1 MVERIIELSVRHK
14 WVVFGA
20 MLVLALFAAESARK
34 TPLDA
39 LPDLSDPQVIVY
51 TEWMGRS
58 PDLVEDQI
66 TYPLVRALQSTP
78 GVQTVRGYSM
88 FGMSFTYAI
97 FGEGTDIYW
106 ARTRVLE
113 QLGRVQQLLPPGL
126 SPTPGPDASGVGWI
140 YQYVLKDGTGRMD
153 LAELR
158 ALQDF
163 TVRPA
168 LQAVA
173 GVAEV
178 ASLGG
183 FERQY
188 QIVIDPDQLVGFG
201 LTVTDI
207 TRSVRDANA
216 EVGARV
222 LELAGREYVLRGRGY
237 VKALKDLEQSVV
249 AVGTGGTPIRLG
261 DVASVRYGPEI
272 RRGAADWNGT
282 GEAVGGIVVMRIGSN
297 ALQVIRA
304 LDSQIATLRLPDGV
318 RLIPTY
324 DRSELILGSVET
336 LTDTLIQQ
344 AIIVTIICLVFLF
357 HARSALVVMIVL
369 PLSVLL
375 SFIAIR
381 YLGLSSNIMSL
392 GGIAIAIGE
401 LADAAIVLIE
411 NAHVRLATAP
421 AGADRQR
428 IIVDACKEVGRPIFF
443 SLLLITVSFLPIFTL
458 TGQAG
463 RLFMPLAY
471 TKTFA
476 MFAAA
481 MLSITL
487 APPLIVLLLRGRFR
501 TEATNPVSR
510 LLTAAYRPI
519 AVLVVRFRIVVVAA
533 AVLLMIA
540 TVPTFHR
547 LGSEFMPP
555 LDEGSLLVMPTTFP
569 GIAIEEARRAMTAQN
584 RIIMRFPEIASVHG
598 KAGRAETATDPAQ
611 LDMIESVIT
620 LRPRPDWPT
629 RYTPR
634 WYSTIAPD
642 WAKRGLRRVW
652 PEQQARTLAE
662 LSRDLDAAL
671 RMPGYQMAIA
681 PPIRTRIDMLTTGV
695 RTPVG
700 IKVFGEEL
708 EEIERISVSLEGL
721 LRQVPGVRS
730 TFAER
735 QTGREYIDII
745 PDREAIARYG
755 LTVRDVQ
762 DVVEAAV
769 GGMSVSTAIAG
780 RARFSINLRYA
791 ADQRSDPQA
800 LRRILVPVQATG
812 SVADLSGANA
822 GAGASTQAS
831 GMGGA
836 SRGASTGGGMG
847 SMGGGGGQVGVRS
860 GGAAAGLAPPP
871 MGGLSVSPDLMEQ
884 WRQPGAAVPL
894 GELADVRVT
903 TGPPMIKDENGVLV
917 GYVFADIDQTQRD
930 LGGWV
935 DDAKTI
941 VASQLALPPG
951 YRLQWTGQYE
961 FLAEMEARLRDVI
974 PLTLVL
980 VVALLYLSMRGWPQT
995 LLVLSSLPFAVAGS
1009 VWLLAFMDY
1018 NLSTA
1023 VWVGLIAVA
1032 GVAAETG
1039 IVMVVYLDEAFERYL
1054 REGRIRTPA
1063 DVDAAVVEGAAARVR
1078 PLIMTVAT
1086 TVLGLLPLLWE
1097 AGVGADVSA
1106 RTAAPVVGGLWS
1118 CMFLTLLV
1126 LPAAYA
1132 MWRRHQVRVTTAV
1145 SVPHDAV
1152 TTSNR
1157 ASLHCRIIGYSRLT
1171 FPGHAVPDR
1180 MIELRSARV
1189 FNVARRPS
1197 HPPHGRIHDGESQ
1210 GFHGSKGSS
1219 RAGLRTLH
1227 GHRAR
1232 GGACLG
1238 DQGDRRLVSWFV
1250 QPGLSMDRDP

>member
-1 MVERIIELSVRHK
+1 MVERIIELSVRYK
-14 WVVFGA
+14 WAVFGA
-20 MLVLALFAAESARK
+20 VLALALFAVDSVRK

-39 LPDLSDPQVIVY
+39 LPDLSDPQVIIY

-78 GVQTVRGYSM
+78 GVRTVRGYSM
-88 FGMSFTYAI
+88 FGMSFTYAL
-97 FGEGTDIYW
+97 FGDGTDIYW

-113 QLGRVQQLLPPGL
+113 QLGRVQQLLPPGV
-126 SPTPGPDASGVGWI
+126 SPTLGPDASGIGWV
-140 YQYVLKDGTGRMD
+140 YQYVLKDTTGRLD

-158 ALQDF
+158 TLQDF

-168 LQAVA
+168 LQAVL

-188 QIVIDPDQLVGFG
+188 QIVVDPDRLVGFG
-201 LTVTDI
+201 LTLTDI

-237 VKALKDLEQSVV
+237 VKDLADLERSVV
-249 AVGTGGTPIRLG
+249 AVGPGGTPVRLG
-261 DVASVRYGPEI
+261 DIATVRFGPDI
-272 RRGAADWNGT
+272 RRGAADFNGT

-297 ALQVIRA
+297 ALQVIDA
-304 LDSQIATLRLPDGV
+304 VKQQIATLQLPNGV
-318 RLIPTY
+318 QLIPTY
-324 DRSELILGSVET
+324 DRSDLILGSIAT
-336 LTDTLIQQ
+336 LKDTLIQQ
-344 AIIVTIICLVFLF
+344 AVIVTIICLVFLF
-357 HARSALVVMIVL
+357 HARSALVVMFVL
-369 PLSVLL
+369 PLSVLF

-381 YLGLSSNIMSL
+381 FLGLSSNIMSL
-392 GGIAIAIGE
+392 GGIAIAVGE

-411 NAHVRLATAP
+411 NAHVRLAAAEP
-421 AGADRQR
+421 GADRKQ

-458 TGQAG
+458 AGQAG
-463 RLFMPLAY
+463 RLFTPLAY

-481 MLSITL
+481 ILSITL
-487 APPLIVLLLRGRFR
+487 APPLMVLLLKGRFR

-510 LLTAAYRPI
+510 VLVAVYRPI
-519 AVLVVRFRIVVVAA
+519 ARVVVRYRVVVVALA
-533 AVLLMIA
+533 TVLMIG
-540 TVPTFHR
+540 TVPIFQR

-555 LDEGSLLVMPTTFP
+555 LDEGTLLVMPTTFP
-569 GIAIEEARRAMTAQN
+569 GIAIEEARRALQRQN
-584 RIIMRFPEIASVHG
+584 QTIKGFAEVASVHG

-611 LDMIESVIT
+611 LDMIETVIT
-620 LRPRPDWPT
+620 LRPREEWPT
-629 RYTPR
+629 RHTHR
-634 WYSTIAPD
+634 WYSDYAPD
-642 WAKRGLRRVW
+642 WLKPAVATVW
-652 PEQQARTLAE
+652 PEERTRTLAE

-700 IKVFGEEL
+700 IKVFGSEL
-708 EEIERISVSLEGL
+708 GEIERISIALEGM
-721 LRQVPGVRS
+721 LRQVPGTRS

-735 QTGREYIDII
+735 QTGREYVDIV
-745 PDREAIARYG
+745 PNRDAIARYG

-762 DVVEAAV
+762 DVIEAAV
-769 GGMSVSTAIAG
+769 GGMPVSTAIAG

-791 ADQRSDPQA
+791 ADRRSDPQA
-800 LRRILVPVQATG
+800 LRRILVPVQSTG
-812 SVADLSGANA
+812 GVSDFGGANA
-822 GAGASTQAS
+822 GGGASPRSGGMVTSSSAAAAG
-831 GMGGA
+831 GMGG
-836 SRGASTGGGMG
+836 
-847 SMGGGGGQVGVRS
+847 MGGGSSSAPMASS
-860 GGAAAGLAPPP
+860 GAMSTQQALPMGAASGSL
-871 MGGLSVSPDLMEQ
+871 DLLEQ
-884 WRQPGAAVPL
+884 YRQPGAAVPL
-894 GELADVRVT
+894 GELADVRVV

-917 GYVFADIDQTQRD
+917 GYVFADIDPTQRD

-935 DDAKTI
+935 DDAKAL
-941 VASQLALPPG
+941 VAAQLKLPTG

-961 FLAEMEARLRDVI
+961 FLAQMEERLRYII

-980 VVALLYLSMRGWPQT
+980 VIALLYMSMRGWPQT

-1009 VWLLAFMDY
+1009 IWLLAFMHY

-1039 IVMVVYLDEAFERYL
+1039 IVMVVYLDEAFERYV
-1054 REGRIRTPA
+1054 REGRIHKPE
-1063 DVDAAVVEGAAARVR
+1063 DVDAAVVEGASARVR
-1078 PLIMTVAT
+1078 PLLMTVAT

-1126 LPAAYA
+1126 LPAAYT
-1132 MWRRHQVRVTTAV
+1132 MWRRHQVRATLAV
-1145 SVPHDAV
+1145 SIPQD
-1152 TTSNR
+1152 
-1157 ASLHCRIIGYSRLT
+1157 
-1171 FPGHAVPDR
+1171 
-1180 MIELRSARV
+1180 
-1189 FNVARRPS
+1189 VAAPT
-1197 HPPHGRIHDGESQ
+1197 E
-1210 GFHGSKGSS
+1210 
-1219 RAGLRTLH
+1219 
-1227 GHRAR
+1227 
-1232 GGACLG
+1232 GAA
-1238 DQGDRRLVSWFV
+1238 
-1250 QPGLSMDRDP
+1250 

>member
-1 MVERIIELSVRHK
+1 MVERLIDLSVRHK
-14 WVVFGA
+14 GAVFA
-20 MLVLALFAAESARK
+20 MALALALWALDSVRK

-39 LPDLSDPQVIVY
+39 LPDISDPQVIVY

-66 TYPLVRALQSTP
+66 TYPLVRTLQSTP
-78 GVQTVRGYSM
+78 GVVTVRGYSM
-88 FGMSFTYAI
+88 FGMSFTYAL

-113 QLGRVQQLLPPGL
+113 QLGRVQQLLPPDVT
-126 SPTPGPDASGVGWI
+126 PTLGPDASGVGWV
-140 YQYVLKDGTGRMD
+140 YQYVVKDSTGRMD

-168 LQAVA
+168 LQAVL

-183 FERQY
+183 FQRQY
-188 QIVIDPDQLVGFG
+188 QIVIDPDRLIGFG
-201 LTVTDI
+201 LTLGDI

-237 VKALKDLEQSVV
+237 VKDLADLERSVV
-249 AVGTGGTPIRLG
+249 TVGAGGVPVRLG
-261 DVASVRYGPEI
+261 DVARVQYGPDI
-272 RRGAADWNGT
+272 RRGAADYNGT
-282 GEAVGGIVVMRIGSN
+282 GETAGGIVVMRIGSN
-297 ALQVIRA
+297 ALEVIRA
-304 LDSQIATLRLPDGV
+304 LEAQIATLRLPDGV

-336 LTDTLIQQ
+336 LTNTLVQQ

-357 HARSALVVMIVL
+357 HARSAVVVMIVL
-369 PLSVLL
+369 PLSVLM
-375 SFIAIR
+375 SFIGIR
-381 YLGLSSNIMSL
+381 YLGLTSNIMSL

-401 LADAAIVLIE
+401 LADAVIVLIE

-421 AGADRQR
+421 AGSDRKR
-428 IIVDACKEVGRPIFF
+428 VIVDACKEVGRPIFF
-443 SLLLITVSFLPIFTL
+443 SLLLITISFLPIFTL
-458 TGQAG
+458 AGQAG

-481 MLSITL
+481 ILSITL
-487 APPLIVLLLRGRFR
+487 APPLMVLLLRGRFR

-510 LLTAAYRPI
+510 LLTTVYRPI
-519 AVLVVRFRIVVVAA
+519 AVFVVSFRFLVVAVAVV
-533 AVLLMIA
+533 LMIA
-540 TVPTFHR
+540 TIPVFQR

-555 LDEGSLLVMPTTFP
+555 LNEGSLLVMPTTFP
-569 GIAIEEARRAMTAQN
+569 GIAIEEARRALVAQD
-584 RIIMRFPEIASVHG
+584 RIIMRIPEVQSVHG

-611 LDMIESVIT
+611 LDMIESVVT
-620 LRPRPDWPT
+620 LRPRDEWPA

-634 WYSTIAPD
+634 WYSAFAPE
-642 WAKRGLRRVW
+642 WAKGALLRRIW
-652 PEQQARTLAE
+652 PEQQRRTLAE
-662 LSRDLDAAL
+662 LARDMDAAL

-700 IKVFGEEL
+700 VKVFGDDL
-708 EEIERISVSLEGL
+708 NEIERISVSLEGM
-721 LRQVPGVRS
+721 LRQVPGTRS

-735 QTGREYIDII
+735 QTGREYVDIA
-745 PDREAIARYG
+745 PNRDAIARYG

-762 DVVEAAV
+762 DVVEAAI
-769 GGMSVSTAIAG
+769 GGMPVSTAIAG
-780 RARFSINLRYA
+780 RSRFSINLRLA

-800 LRRILVPVQATG
+800 LRALLVPVPSTG
-812 SVADLSGANA
+812 SLLDIAGGNTGSGASAQSA
-822 GAGASTQAS
+822 GMVGPISS
-831 GMGGA
+831 G
-836 SRGASTGGGMG
+836 GGGMG
-847 SMGGGGGQVGVRS
+847 
-860 GGAAAGLAPPP
+860 GGAQAAISRARGMAPGIAQSP
-871 MGGLSVSPDLMEQ
+871 MARASASDPEFLEQ
-884 WRQPGAAVPL
+884 WRQPSASVPL
-894 GELADVRVT
+894 GQLADVRVT

-935 DDAKTI
+935 DDAKA
-941 VASQLALPPG
+941 VVDSQLTLPAG
-951 YRLQWTGQYE
+951 YSLQWTGQYE
-961 FLAEMEARLRDVI
+961 FLAEMEARLRYVI
-974 PLTLVL
+974 PLTLAL

-995 LLVLSSLPFAVAGS
+995 FLVLSSLPFAVAGS

-1039 IVMVVYLDEAFERYL
+1039 IVMVVYLDEAFARYM
-1054 REGRIRTPA
+1054 REGRIRRPA

-1078 PLIMTVAT
+1078 PLLMTVAT
-1086 TVLGLLPLLWE
+1086 TVLGLMPLLWE

-1118 CMFLTLLV
+1118 CMVLTLLV

-1132 MWRRHQVRVTTAV
+1132 IWRRGQVR
-1145 SVPHDAV
+1145 
-1152 TTSNR
+1152 
-1157 ASLHCRIIGYSRLT
+1157 ASRI
-1171 FPGHAVPDR
+1171 A
-1180 MIELRSARV
+1180 
-1189 FNVARRPS
+1189 
-1197 HPPHGRIHDGESQ
+1197 
-1210 GFHGSKGSS
+1210 
-1219 RAGLRTLH
+1219 
-1227 GHRAR
+1227 
-1232 GGACLG
+1232 
-1238 DQGDRRLVSWFV
+1238 V
-1250 QPGLSMDRDP
+1250 QPAAGVTPAGDARPASEAAR

>member
-1 MVERIIELSVRHK
+1 MVEKIIELSVRHK
-14 WVVFGA
+14 WVVFGVVL
-20 MLVLALFAAESARK
+20 MLGLFAADSARK

-39 LPDLSDPQVIVY
+39 LPDISDPQVIIF

-78 GVQTVRGYSM
+78 GVRTVRGYSM
-88 FGMSFTYAI
+88 FGMSFTYAL

-113 QLGRVQQLLPPGL
+113 QLGRVQQLLPPGV
-126 SPTPGPDASGVGWI
+126 SPTLGPDASGVGWV
-140 YQYVLKDGTGRMD
+140 YQYVLKDNTGRMD

-168 LQAVA
+168 LQAIA

-188 QIVIDPDQLVGFG
+188 QIVIDPDKLVGFG

-249 AVGTGGTPIRLG
+249 TVGPGGTPIRLG
-261 DVASVRYGPEI
+261 DVARVGYGPEI

-282 GEAVGGIVVMRIGSN
+282 GEAVGGIVVMRIGRN
-297 ALQVIRA
+297 ALQVIQA
-304 LDSQIATLRLPDGV
+304 LKTAIATLRLPDGV

-324 DRSELILGSVET
+324 DRSELIVGSVET

-344 AIIVTIICLVFLF
+344 AVIVTIICLVFLF

-369 PLSVLL
+369 PLSVLM
-375 SFIAIR
+375 SFIGIR

-401 LADAAIVLIE
+401 LGDAVIVLIE
-411 NAHVRLATAP
+411 NAHVRLAVAP
-421 AGADRQR
+421 AGSNRQR
-428 IIVDACKEVGRPIFF
+428 IIVDACKEVGPPIFF

-458 TGQAG
+458 AGQAG

-476 MFAAA
+476 MFAASL
-481 MLSITL
+481 LSITL
-487 APPLIVLLLRGRFR
+487 APPLMVLLLKGRFR

-510 LLTAAYRPI
+510 LLSAVYRPI
-519 AVLVVRFRIVVVAA
+519 AILVVRFRILVVAGA
-533 AVLLMIA
+533 AVLMIA
-540 TVPTFHR
+540 TVPTFQR

-569 GIAIEEARRAMTAQN
+569 GIAIEEARRALTAQD
-584 RIIMRFPEIASVHG
+584 RIIMRFPEIVSVHG

-611 LDMIESVIT
+611 LDMIESVIA
-620 LRPRPDWPT
+620 LRPRADWPT
-629 RYTPR
+629 RYTRR
-634 WYSTIAPD
+634 WYSTTAPD

-662 LSRDLDAAL
+662 LSRDLDVAL
-671 RMPGYQMAIA
+671 RMPGYQMAIS

-700 IKVFGEEL
+700 IKVFGEDL
-708 EEIERISVSLEGL
+708 KEIERISIALEGM
-721 LRQVPGVRS
+721 LRQVPGTRS

-735 QTGREYIDII
+735 QTGREYIDIVPI
-745 PDREAIARYG
+745 REAIARYG

-769 GGMSVSTAIAG
+769 GGMPVSTAIAG

-812 SVADLSGANA
+812 SVTDFGGSNTGAGTSAQAGGMVASGA
-822 GAGASTQAS
+822 
-831 GMGGA
+831 GG
-836 SRGASTGGGMG
+836 TGGGMG
-847 SMGGGGGQVGVRS
+847 SMGSGGGQSKAPTS
-860 GGAAAGLAPPP
+860 GGMSGTLAAPP
-871 MGGLSVSPDLMEQ
+871 MGGFSASPDLMEQ

-894 GELADVRVT
+894 GQLADVRVT
-903 TGPPMIKDENGVLV
+903 TGPPMIKDEDGVLV

-935 DDAKTI
+935 DDAKAV
-941 VASQLALPPG
+941 VASQLTLPAG

-961 FLAEMEARLRDVI
+961 FLAEMEARLRYVI
-974 PLTLVL
+974 PLTLIL

-995 LLVLSSLPFAVAGS
+995 FLVLSSLPFAVAGS
-1009 VWLLAFMDY
+1009 VWLLAFMHY

-1039 IVMVVYLDEAFERYL
+1039 IVMVVYLDESFERYM
-1054 REGRIRTPA
+1054 REGRIQKPA
-1063 DVDAAVVEGAAARVR
+1063 DVDAAVVEGAATRVR
-1078 PLIMTVAT
+1078 PLLMTVAT
-1086 TVLGLLPLLWE
+1086 TVLGLLPMLWE
-1097 AGVGADVSA
+1097 SGVGADVSA

-1118 CMFLTLLV
+1118 CMLLTLLV

-1132 MWRRHQVRVTTAV
+1132 MWRRHQVRVAIAV
-1145 SVPHDAV
+1145 SLP
-1152 TTSNR
+1152 
-1157 ASLHCRIIGYSRLT
+1157 
-1171 FPGHAVPDR
+1171 
-1180 MIELRSARV
+1180 
-1189 FNVARRPS
+1189 NVAAATP
-1197 HPPHGRIHDGESQ
+1197 E
-1210 GFHGSKGSS
+1210 
-1219 RAGLRTLH
+1219 
-1227 GHRAR
+1227 
-1232 GGACLG
+1232 GAA
-1238 DQGDRRLVSWFV
+1238 
-1250 QPGLSMDRDP
+1250 

>member
-1 MVERIIELSVRHK
+1 MVERIIELSVRHRF
-14 WVVFGA
+14 VVFGI
-20 MLVLALFAAESARK
+20 VFALSVWAVVAVRQ

-78 GVQTVRGYSM
+78 GVRTVRGYSM

-113 QLGRVQQLLPPGL
+113 QLGRVQQLLPPAVT
-126 SPTPGPDASGVGWI
+126 PTLGPDASGVGWV
-140 YQYVLKDGTGRMD
+140 YQYVLKDRTGRLD

-168 LQAVA
+168 LQAVL

-188 QIVIDPDQLVGFG
+188 QIVVDPDRLVGFG
-201 LTVTDI
+201 LTLTDI

-237 VKALKDLEQSVV
+237 VKDLADLEQSVV
-249 AVGTGGTPIRLG
+249 TVGAGGTPVRLG
-261 DVASVRYGPEI
+261 DIATVRFGPEI
-272 RRGAADWNGT
+272 RRGAADYNAG

-297 ALQVIRA
+297 ALQVIEA
-304 LDSQIATLRLPDGV
+304 VNAQVATLRLPEGV
-318 RLIPTY
+318 ELIPTY
-324 DRSELILGSVET
+324 DRSDLILGSI
-336 LTDTLIQQ
+336 DTLKRTLLQQ
-344 AIIVTIICLVFLF
+344 AVIVTIICLVFLF
-357 HARSALVVMIVL
+357 HARSALVVMVVL

-411 NAHVRLATAP
+411 NAHVRLAAAP
-421 AGADRQR
+421 PEADRKR
-428 IIVDACKEVGRPIFF
+428 IITDACKEVGRPIFF

-458 TGQAG
+458 AGQAG
-463 RLFMPLAY
+463 RLFTPLAY

-476 MFAAA
+476 MFFAAL
-481 MLSITL
+481 LSITL
-487 APPLIVLLLRGRFR
+487 APPLMVLLLKGRFR

-510 LLTAAYRPI
+510 ILRAIYHPI
-519 AVLVVRFRIVVVAA
+519 AVAVVRYRVAVIAVAA
-533 AVLLMIA
+533 ALMIA
-540 TVPTFHR
+540 TVPVFQR

-569 GIAIEEARRAMTAQN
+569 GISIEEARRAMQIQHRT
-584 RIIMRFPEIASVHG
+584 IMSFAEVASVHG

-611 LDMIESVIT
+611 LDMIESVVM
-620 LRPRPDWPT
+620 LRPRDEWPT
-629 RYTPR
+629 RHGHR
-634 WYSTIAPD
+634 WYSGGPEWTKPV
-642 WAKRGLRRVW
+642 LRMLW
-652 PEQQARTLAE
+652 PEERARTLAE
-662 LSRDLDAAL
+662 LSHDLDQAL

-700 IKVFGEEL
+700 VKVFGDDL
-708 EEIERISVSLEGL
+708 NEIERISIALEGM
-721 LRQVPGVRS
+721 LREVPGTRS

-735 QTGREYIDII
+735 QTGREYVDIV
-745 PDREAIARYG
+745 PNRDAIARYG

-762 DVVEAAV
+762 DVIEAAV
-769 GGMSVSTAIAG
+769 GGMTVSTAIAG

-791 ADQRSDPQA
+791 ADRRSDPQA
-800 LRRILVPVQATG
+800 LGRILVPVQTG
-812 SVADLSGANA
+812 RSVADAGGTNT
-822 GAGASTQAS
+822 GAGGAAQRG
-831 GMGGA
+831 GMTSPGA
-836 SRGASTGGGMG
+836 AAGGGGMAG
-847 SMGGGGGQVGVRS
+847 MGGGGTPGTAGS
-860 GGAAAGLAPPP
+860 ASIPAAGQIP
-871 MGGLSVSPDLMEQ
+871 MGGTPGADLMEQ

-894 GELADVRVT
+894 GELADIRVV

-917 GYVFADIDQTQRD
+917 GYVFADIDATERD

-935 DDAKTI
+935 DDAK
-941 VASQLALPPG
+941 ALVGSRLTLPDG

-961 FLAEMEARLRDVI
+961 FLAEMEARLRYII
-974 PLTLVL
+974 PLTFVL
-980 VVALLYLSMRGWPQT
+980 VVALLYLAMRGWAQT
-995 LLVLSSLPFAVAGS
+995 LLVLASLPFAIAGS

-1039 IVMVVYLDEAFERYL
+1039 IVMVVYLDEAFERYM
-1054 REGRIRTPA
+1054 REGRIRQPA
-1063 DVDAAVVEGAAARVR
+1063 DVDAAVVEGASARVR
-1078 PLIMTVAT
+1078 PLVMTVAT

-1118 CMFLTLLV
+1118 CMVLTLLV

-1132 MWRRHQVRVTTAV
+1132 MWRRHQVRVAA
-1145 SVPHDAV
+1145 SVPGPSAV
-1152 TTSNR
+1152 A
-1157 ASLHCRIIGYSRLT
+1157 ASEG
-1171 FPGHAVPDR
+1171 AV
-1180 MIELRSARV
+1180 
-1189 FNVARRPS
+1189 
-1197 HPPHGRIHDGESQ
+1197 
-1210 GFHGSKGSS
+1210 
-1219 RAGLRTLH
+1219 
-1227 GHRAR
+1227 
-1232 GGACLG
+1232 
-1238 DQGDRRLVSWFV
+1238 
-1250 QPGLSMDRDP
+1250 

>member
-1 MVERIIELSVRHK
+1 MVERIIELSVRFK

-20 MLVLALFAAESARK
+20 VLVLALWAADSIRK

-39 LPDLSDPQVIVY
+39 LPDISDPQVIVF

-78 GVQTVRGYSM
+78 RVQIVRGYSM
-88 FGMSFTYAI
+88 FGMSFTYVV

-113 QLGRVQQLLPPGL
+113 QLGRVQQQLPPGV
-126 SPTPGPDASGVGWI
+126 SPTLGPDASGVGWV
-140 YQYVLKDGTGRMD
+140 YQYVLKDSTGRMD

-188 QIVIDPDQLVGFG
+188 QIVIDPDRLVGFG

-237 VKALKDLEQSVV
+237 VKDLGDLEQSVV
-249 AVGTGGTPIRLG
+249 SVGAGGTPVRLG
-261 DVASVRYGPEI
+261 DVATVRYGPEI

-304 LDSQIATLRLPDGV
+304 LEAEIATLRLPEGV
-318 RLIPTY
+318 RLIATY
-324 DRSELILGSVET
+324 DRSGVIVGSVNT
-336 LTDTLIQQ
+336 LTNTLLQQ
-344 AIIVTIICLVFLF
+344 AVIVTIVCLVFLF
-357 HARSALVVMIVL
+357 HARSALIVMTVL

-375 SFIAIR
+375 AFIGIR
-381 YLGLSSNIMSL
+381 YVGLSSNIMSL
-392 GGIAIAIGE
+392 GGIAIAVGE
-401 LADAAIVLIE
+401 LGDAVIVLIE
-411 NAHVRLATAP
+411 NAHVRLAAAP
-421 AGADRQR
+421 PGSDRTR

-458 TGQAG
+458 AGQAG

-481 MLSITL
+481 ILSITL
-487 APPLIVLLLRGRFR
+487 APPLMVLLLKGRFR

-510 LLTAAYRPI
+510 ILSAMYRPF
-519 AVLVVRFRIVVVAA
+519 AVFVVRFRFVVVTAA
-533 AVLLMIA
+533 LLLMIA
-540 TVPTFHR
+540 TVPVFQR

-555 LDEGSLLVMPTTFP
+555 LDEGTLLVMPTTFA
-569 GIAIEEARRAMTAQN
+569 GISIEEARRALQAQD
-584 RIIMRFPEIASVHG
+584 RIIRRFPEIASVHG
-598 KAGRAETATDPAQ
+598 KVGRAETATDPAQ
-611 LDMIESVIT
+611 LDMIETVIS
-620 LRPRPDWPT
+620 LQPRDEWPK

-634 WYSTIAPD
+634 WYSLRAPD
-642 WAKRGLRRVW
+642 WAKRALRQVW
-652 PEQQARTLAE
+652 PEQQSRTLAE
-662 LSRDLDAAL
+662 LSRDLDVAL

-700 IKVFGEEL
+700 IKVFGDDL
-708 EEIERISVSLEGL
+708 KEIERISVDLEGM
-721 LRQVPGVRS
+721 LRQVRGTRS

-735 QTGREYIDII
+735 QTGREYIDIV
-745 PDREAIARYG
+745 PNREAIARYG

-769 GGMSVSTAIAG
+769 GGMTVSTAIAG
-780 RARFSINLRYA
+780 RARFTINLRYA
-791 ADQRSDPQA
+791 AEQRSDPQA
-800 LRRILVPVQATG
+800 LRRILVSVQSTG
-812 SVADLSGANA
+812 SAVDLGGGNP
-822 GAGASTQAS
+822 GAGASARGGGMVAPSRS
-831 GMGGA
+831 G
-836 SRGASTGGGMG
+836 TGGGMG
-847 SMGGGGGQVGVRS
+847 SMGGSGQS
-860 GGAAAGLAPPP
+860 SMSASAGTSASVATQP
-871 MGGLSVSPDLMEQ
+871 MGQGSAGPDLMEQ

-894 GELADVRVT
+894 GELADIRVT

-917 GYVFADIDQTQRD
+917 GYVYADIDQTQRD

-935 DDAKTI
+935 DDAKAL
-941 VASQLALPPG
+941 VASQLNLPSS

-961 FLAEMEARLRDVI
+961 FLAEMESRLRYVI
-974 PLTLVL
+974 PLTLIL
-980 VVALLYLSMRGWPQT
+980 VTLLLYLSTRGWPQT
-995 LLVLSSLPFAVAGS
+995 FLVLCSVPFAVAGA
-1009 VWLLAFMDY
+1009 VWLLAVMHY

-1023 VWVGLIAVA
+1023 VWVGIIAVA

-1039 IVMVVYLDEAFERYL
+1039 TVMVVYLDESFNRYL
-1054 REGRIRTPA
+1054 REGRIRNPE
-1063 DVDAAVVEGAAARVR
+1063 DVDASVVEGAATRVR
-1078 PLIMTVAT
+1078 PLLMTVAT
-1086 TVLGLLPLLWE
+1086 TVLGLLPMLWE
-1097 AGVGADVSA
+1097 SGIGADVTA
-1106 RTAAPVVGGLWS
+1106 RTAAPVVGGVWS
-1118 CMFLTLLV
+1118 CMVLTLLV
-1126 LPAAYA
+1126 LPAAYTI
-1132 MWRRHQVRVTTAV
+1132 WRRHQVRVALAV
-1145 SVPHDAV
+1145 SNSQTVV
-1152 TTSNR
+1152 ET
-1157 ASLHCRIIGYSRLT
+1157 
-1171 FPGHAVPDR
+1171 PG
-1180 MIELRSARV
+1180 
-1189 FNVARRPS
+1189 VA
-1197 HPPHGRIHDGESQ
+1197 
-1210 GFHGSKGSS
+1210 
-1219 RAGLRTLH
+1219 
-1227 GHRAR
+1227 
-1232 GGACLG
+1232 
-1238 DQGDRRLVSWFV
+1238 
-1250 QPGLSMDRDP
+1250 

>member
-1 MVERIIELSVRHK
+1 MVERIIELSVRHR
-14 WVVFGA
+14 WVVFGIV
-20 MLVLALFAAESARK
+20 LVLALWAVDSVRK

-39 LPDLSDPQVIVY
+39 LPDLSDPQVIVF

-58 PDLVEDQI
+58 PDLVEEQI

-78 GVQTVRGYSM
+78 GVSTVRGYSM
-88 FGMSFTYAI
+88 FGMSFTYVI
-97 FGEGTDIYW
+97 FGDGTDIYW

-113 QLGRVQQLLPPGL
+113 QLGRVAQLLPPEV
-126 SPTPGPDASGVGWI
+126 SPILGPDASGIGWV
-140 YQYVLKDGTGRMD
+140 YQYVLKDSTGRLD

-168 LQAVA
+168 LQAA
-173 GVAEV
+173 GGVAEV
-178 ASLGG
+178 ASVGG

-188 QIVIDPDQLVGFG
+188 QIVIDPDRLVSFG
-201 LTVTDI
+201 LTLTDV

-237 VKALKDLEQSVV
+237 VKTLADLEQSVV
-249 AVGTGGTPIRLG
+249 TVGAGGTPVRLG

-297 ALQVIRA
+297 ALQVIQA
-304 LDSQIATLRLPDGV
+304 IEAEVATLGLPDGV
-318 RLIPTY
+318 HLIPTY
-324 DRSELILGSVET
+324 DRSELILGSVNT
-336 LTDTLIQQ
+336 LRKTLIQQ
-344 AIIVTIICLVFLF
+344 AVIVTIICLVFLF
-357 HARSALVVMIVL
+357 HARSALIVMIVL
-369 PLSVLL
+369 PLSVLM

-401 LADAAIVLIE
+401 LADAVIVLIE
-411 NAHVRLATAP
+411 NAHVRLAAAP
-421 AGADRQR
+421 PGSDRKR
-428 IIVDACKEVGRPIFF
+428 VIVDACKEVGRPIFF

-463 RLFMPLAY
+463 KLFTPLAF

-481 MLSITL
+481 ILSITL
-487 APPLIVLLLRGRFR
+487 APPLMVLLLRGRFR
-501 TEATNPVSR
+501 SEAANPVSR
-510 LLTAAYRPI
+510 ILSALYRPI

-533 AVLLMIA
+533 AALLLIA
-540 TVPTFHR
+540 TVPVFQR

-569 GIAIEEARRAMTAQN
+569 GIAIEEARRALTAQN
-584 RIIMRFPEIASVHG
+584 RIVMRFAEVASVHG

-611 LDMIESVIT
+611 LDMIESVIA
-620 LRPRPDWPT
+620 LRPRAEWPT
-629 RYTPR
+629 SYTPR
-634 WYSTIAPD
+634 WYSTRAPD
-642 WAKRGLRRVW
+642 WAKRGLRRIW
-652 PEQQARTLAE
+652 PEQQARTLAA

-671 RMPGYQMAIA
+671 QMPGYQMAIA
-681 PPIRTRIDMLTTGV
+681 PPIRTRIDMLSTGV

-700 IKVFGEEL
+700 IKVFGEDL
-708 EEIERISVSLEGL
+708 TEIERVSVALEGM
-721 LRQVPGVRS
+721 LRQVPGTRS

-735 QTGREYIDII
+735 QTGREYVDIV
-745 PDREAIARYG
+745 PNREAIARYG

-769 GGMSVSTAIAG
+769 GGMTVSTAIAG
-780 RARFSINLRYA
+780 RARFSINVRYA
-791 ADQRSDPQA
+791 SDQRSDPQA
-800 LRRILVPVQATG
+800 LRRILVPVQSTA
-812 SVADLSGANA
+812 SVTDFGGGGSGA
-822 GAGASTQAS
+822 GSSAS
-831 GMGGA
+831 
-836 SRGASTGGGMG
+836 GGGMAATGVGGSAGAMGG
-847 SMGGGGGQVGVRS
+847 SMAGGGGRQRGRPAS
-860 GGAAAGLAPPP
+860 GGSSPDGAALPMAGLTA
-871 MGGLSVSPDLMEQ
+871 SPDLMEQ
-884 WRQPGAAVPL
+884 WRQPGASVPL
-894 GELADVRVT
+894 GQLAEVRVT

-935 DDAKTI
+935 TDAKAL
-941 VASQLALPPG
+941 VASQLSLPVG

-961 FLAEMEARLRDVI
+961 FLAEMEARLRYVI
-974 PLTLVL
+974 PFTLVL

-995 LLVLSSLPFAVAGS
+995 FLVLCSLPFALAGS

-1032 GVAAETG
+1032 GVAAGTG
-1039 IVMVVYLDEAFERYL
+1039 IVMVVYLDEAFGRYM
-1054 REGRIRTPA
+1054 REGRIQKPE

-1078 PLIMTVAT
+1078 PLVMTVAT

-1118 CMFLTLLV
+1118 CMVLTLLV

-1132 MWRRHQVRVTTAV
+1132 MWRRHQVRVGMAPSPIAAAPPMSFPLVPTAG
-1145 SVPHDAV
+1145 AV
-1152 TTSNR
+1152 
-1157 ASLHCRIIGYSRLT
+1157 
-1171 FPGHAVPDR
+1171 
-1180 MIELRSARV
+1180 
-1189 FNVARRPS
+1189 
-1197 HPPHGRIHDGESQ
+1197 
-1210 GFHGSKGSS
+1210 
-1219 RAGLRTLH
+1219 
-1227 GHRAR
+1227 
-1232 GGACLG
+1232 
-1238 DQGDRRLVSWFV
+1238 
-1250 QPGLSMDRDP
+1250 

>member
-1 MVERIIELSVRHK
+1 MVERIIELSVRYK
-14 WVVFGA
+14 WAVFGA
-20 MLVLALFAAESARK
+20 VLALALFAVDSARK

-78 GVQTVRGYSM
+78 GVRTVRGYSM
-88 FGMSFTYAI
+88 FGMSFTYAL
-97 FGEGTDIYW
+97 FGESTDIYW

-113 QLGRVQQLLPPGL
+113 QLGRVQQLLPPGV
-126 SPTPGPDASGVGWI
+126 SPTLGPDASGIGWV
-140 YQYVLKDGTGRMD
+140 YQYVLKDTTGRLD

-168 LQAVA
+168 LQAVT

-188 QIVIDPDQLVGFG
+188 QIVVDPDRLVGFG
-201 LTVTDI
+201 LTLADI

-237 VKALKDLEQSVV
+237 VKDLADLERSVV
-249 AVGTGGTPIRLG
+249 TVGAGGTPVRLG
-261 DVASVRYGPEI
+261 DIATVRFGPDI
-272 RRGAADWNGT
+272 RRGAADFNGT

-297 ALQVIRA
+297 ALEVIDA
-304 LDSQIATLRLPDGV
+304 LKQQIATLRLPDGV
-318 RLIPTY
+318 QLIPTY
-324 DRSELILGSVET
+324 DRSDLILGAIAT
-336 LTDTLIQQ
+336 LKNTLVQQ
-344 AIIVTIICLVFLF
+344 AVIVTIICLVFLF

-369 PLSVLL
+369 PLSVLF
-375 SFIAIR
+375 SFSAIR

-392 GGIAIAIGE
+392 GGIAIAVGE

-411 NAHVRLATAP
+411 NAHVRLAAAQP
-421 AGADRQR
+421 GADRSR

-458 TGQAG
+458 AGQAG
-463 RLFMPLAY
+463 RLFTPLAY

-481 MLSITL
+481 ILSITL
-487 APPLIVLLLRGRFR
+487 APPLMVLLLRGRFR

-510 LLTAAYRPI
+510 VLVAIYRPI
-519 AVLVVRFRIVVVAA
+519 AGVVVRYRIAVVALA
-533 AVLLMIA
+533 AMLMIA
-540 TVPTFHR
+540 TVPVFQR

-555 LDEGSLLVMPTTFP
+555 LDEGTLLVMPTTFP
-569 GIAIEEARRAMTAQN
+569 GISIEEARRALQRQDQT
-584 RIIMRFPEIASVHG
+584 IKSFVEVASVHG

-611 LDMIESVIT
+611 LDMIETVIA
-620 LRPRPDWPT
+620 LRPHDEWPK
-629 RYTPR
+629 RHAHR
-634 WYSTIAPD
+634 WYSDYAPG
-642 WAKRGLRRVW
+642 WVKPALAAVW
-652 PEQQARTLAE
+652 PEERARTVAE

-700 IKVFGEEL
+700 IKVFGNEL
-708 EEIERISVSLEGL
+708 GEIERVSIALEGL
-721 LRQVPGVRS
+721 LRQVPGTRS

-735 QTGREYIDII
+735 QTGREYVDIV
-745 PDREAIARYG
+745 PNRDAIARYG

-769 GGMSVSTAIAG
+769 GGMPVSTAIAG
-780 RARFSINLRYA
+780 RARFSINLRFA

-800 LRRILVPVQATG
+800 LRRILVPVQSSG
-812 SVADLSGANA
+812 SVSDVGGLNA
-822 GAGASTQAS
+822 GGGASPQSIGMVSPSAGAS
-831 GMGGA
+831 
-836 SRGASTGGGMG
+836 GGMG
-847 SMGGGGGQVGVRS
+847 AMSGGGSSAAIVS
-860 GGAAAGLAPPP
+860 GGTLAAMPQSAPMRAAP
-871 MGGLSVSPDLMEQ
+871 GSADLLEQ

-894 GELADVRVT
+894 GDLADVRVV

-917 GYVFADIDQTQRD
+917 GYVFADIDPTQRD

-935 DDAKTI
+935 DDAKAL
-941 VASQLALPPG
+941 VAAQLTLPAG

-961 FLAEMEARLRDVI
+961 FLAQMEARLRYII

-1009 VWLLAFMDY
+1009 IWLLAFMRY

-1039 IVMVVYLDEAFERYL
+1039 IVMVVYLDEAFARYR
-1054 REGRIRTPA
+1054 REGRIQSPD
-1063 DVDAAVVEGAAARVR
+1063 DVDAAVVEGASARVR
-1078 PLIMTVAT
+1078 PLLMTVAT

-1097 AGVGADVSA
+1097 SGVGADVSA

-1132 MWRRHQVRVTTAV
+1132 MWRRHQVRASLAV
-1145 SVPHDAV
+1145 SLPHDA
-1152 TTSNR
+1152 S
-1157 ASLHCRIIGYSRLT
+1157 ASSAG
-1171 FPGHAVPDR
+1171 AV
-1180 MIELRSARV
+1180 
-1189 FNVARRPS
+1189 
-1197 HPPHGRIHDGESQ
+1197 
-1210 GFHGSKGSS
+1210 
-1219 RAGLRTLH
+1219 
-1227 GHRAR
+1227 
-1232 GGACLG
+1232 
-1238 DQGDRRLVSWFV
+1238 
-1250 QPGLSMDRDP
+1250 

>member
-20 MLVLALFAAESARK
+20 MFALALFAVDSVRK

-88 FGMSFTYAI
+88 FGMSFTYAL

-113 QLGRVQQLLPPGL
+113 QLGRVQQQLPQGV
-126 SPTPGPDASGVGWI
+126 SPTLGPDASGVGWV
-140 YQYVLKDGTGRMD
+140 YQYVLKDTTGRMD

-168 LQAVA
+168 LQAVV

-188 QIVIDPDQLVGFG
+188 QIVVDPDRLVGFG
-201 LTVTDI
+201 LTLTDL

-237 VKALKDLEQSVV
+237 VKDLKDLEQSVV
-249 AVGTGGTPIRLG
+249 TVGAGGTPVRLG
-261 DVASVRYGPEI
+261 DVATVRYGPEI
-272 RRGAADWNGT
+272 RRGAADFNGT

-297 ALQVIRA
+297 ALEVIEAVNRE
-304 LDSQIATLRLPDGV
+304 IATLRLPDGV
-318 RLIPTY
+318 QLIPTY
-324 DRSELILGSVET
+324 DRSDLILGSIAT
-336 LTDTLIQQ
+336 LKDTLVQQ
-344 AIIVTIICLVFLF
+344 AVIVTIICLVFLF

-369 PLSVLL
+369 PLSVLF

-411 NAHVRLATAP
+411 NAHVRLAAAP
-421 AGADRQR
+421 PEADRKR

-443 SLLLITVSFLPIFTL
+443 SLLLITISFLPIFTL
-458 TGQAG
+458 AGQAG
-463 RLFMPLAY
+463 RLFTPLAY

-481 MLSITL
+481 ILSITL
-487 APPLIVLLLRGRFR
+487 APPLMVLLLKGRFR

-510 LLTAAYRPI
+510 VLTTLYRPVARLI
-519 AVLVVRFRIVVVAA
+519 VRYRVIVVAGAA
-533 AVLLMIA
+533 ALMLA
-540 TVPTFHR
+540 TVPVFQR
-547 LGSEFMPP
+547 LGAEFMPP

-569 GIAIEEARRAMTAQN
+569 GIAIEEARRALQRQHQT
-584 RIIMRFPEIASVHG
+584 IMSFAEVASVHG

-611 LDMIESVIT
+611 LDMNESVVM
-620 LRPRPDWPT
+620 LHPREQWPT
-629 RYTPR
+629 RHTPR
-634 WYSTIAPD
+634 WYSGWAPE
-642 WAKRGLRRVW
+642 WIKNALGRIW
-652 PEQQARTLAE
+652 PEERARTLAE
-662 LSRDLDAAL
+662 LSRDMDAAL

-700 IKVFGEEL
+700 IKVFGDDL
-708 EEIERISVSLEGL
+708 NEIERVSIALEGM
-721 LRQVPGVRS
+721 LRQVPGTRS

-735 QTGREYIDII
+735 QTGREYVDIV
-745 PDREAIARYG
+745 PNREAIARYG

-769 GGMSVSTAIAG
+769 GGMPVSTAIAG

-791 ADQRSDPQA
+791 ADRRSDPQA
-800 LRRILVPVQATG
+800 LRRILVPVQSSG
-812 SVADLSGANA
+812 SVAEVGGGNA
-822 GAGASTQAS
+822 GAGATAPSAGMLSSAGGGS
-831 GMGGA
+831 G
-836 SRGASTGGGMG
+836 GGGMG
-847 SMGGGGGQVGVRS
+847 SMGGGGTSGAMPSSAGV
-860 GGAAAGLAPPP
+860 AAPQLP
-871 MGGLSVSPDLMEQ
+871 MGATTSGPDFIEQ

-894 GELADVRVT
+894 GELADVRVV

-935 DDAKTI
+935 DDAKAV
-941 VASQLALPPG
+941 VAAQLRLPDG

-961 FLAEMEARLRDVI
+961 FLAEMEARLRYII

-980 VVALLYLSMRGWPQT
+980 VVGLLYMSMRGWPQT
-995 LLVLSSLPFAVAGS
+995 FLVLSSLPFAVAGS

-1039 IVMVVYLDEAFERYL
+1039 IVMVVYLDESFERYM
-1054 REGRIRTPA
+1054 REGRIQKPE
-1063 DVDAAVVEGAAARVR
+1063 DVDAAVIEGASARVR
-1078 PLIMTVAT
+1078 PLVMTVAT

-1118 CMFLTLLV
+1118 CMLLTLLV

-1132 MWRRHQVRVTTAV
+1132 MWRRHQVRASLAA
-1145 SVPHDAV
+1145 SVPHDLA
-1152 TTSNR
+1152 
-1157 ASLHCRIIGYSRLT
+1157 AE
-1171 FPGHAVPDR
+1171 P
-1180 MIELRSARV
+1180 
-1189 FNVARRPS
+1189 
-1197 HPPHGRIHDGESQ
+1197 
-1210 GFHGSKGSS
+1210 
-1219 RAGLRTLH
+1219 
-1227 GHRAR
+1227 
-1232 GGACLG
+1232 GGAA
-1238 DQGDRRLVSWFV
+1238 
-1250 QPGLSMDRDP
+1250 

>member
-1 MVERIIELSVRHK
+1 MVERIIELSVRYK
-14 WVVFGA
+14 WAVFGA
-20 MLVLALFAAESARK
+20 VIALALFAADSARK

-39 LPDLSDPQVIVY
+39 LPDLSDPQVIIY

-88 FGMSFTYAI
+88 FGMSFTYAL

-113 QLGRVQQLLPPGL
+113 QLGRVQQLLPPGV
-126 SPTPGPDASGVGWI
+126 SPTLGPDASGIGWV
-140 YQYVLKDGTGRMD
+140 YQYVLKDTTGRLD

-168 LQAVA
+168 LQAVT

-188 QIVIDPDQLVGFG
+188 QIVVDPDRLVGFG
-201 LTVTDI
+201 LALTDI

-237 VKALKDLEQSVV
+237 VKDLADLERSVV
-249 AVGTGGTPIRLG
+249 TVGPGGTPVRLG
-261 DVASVRYGPEI
+261 DIATVRFGPDI
-272 RRGAADWNGT
+272 RRGAADFNGT

-297 ALQVIRA
+297 ALQVIDA
-304 LDSQIATLRLPDGV
+304 VKHEIATLQFPEGV
-318 RLIPTY
+318 RLIATY
-324 DRSELILGSVET
+324 DRSDLILGSIAT
-336 LTDTLIQQ
+336 LKDTLIQQ
-344 AIIVTIICLVFLF
+344 AVIVTIICLVFLF
-357 HARSALVVMIVL
+357 HARSALVVMFVL
-369 PLSVLL
+369 PLSVLF

-392 GGIAIAIGE
+392 GGIAIAVGE

-411 NAHVRLATAP
+411 NAHVRLA
-421 AGADRQR
+421 AGEPGSDRKQ

-458 TGQAG
+458 AGQAG
-463 RLFMPLAY
+463 RLFTPLAY

-481 MLSITL
+481 ILSITL
-487 APPLIVLLLRGRFR
+487 APPLMVLLLRGRFR
-501 TEATNPVSR
+501 AEATNPVSR
-510 LLTAAYRPI
+510 VLVAIYRPI
-519 AVLVVRFRIVVVAA
+519 ARLVVRYRVVVVALA
-533 AVLLMIA
+533 TGLMIA
-540 TVPTFHR
+540 TVPVFQR

-555 LDEGSLLVMPTTFP
+555 LDEGTLLVMPTTFP
-569 GIAIEEARRAMTAQN
+569 GISIEEARRALQRQN
-584 RIIMRFPEIASVHG
+584 QTIRGFAEVASVHG

-611 LDMIESVIT
+611 LDMIETVIT
-620 LRPRPDWPT
+620 LRPREEWPT
-629 RYTPR
+629 RHTHR
-634 WYSTIAPD
+634 WYSDDAPEWVKPALATI
-642 WAKRGLRRVW
+642 W
-652 PEQQARTLAE
+652 PEQRARTLAE

-700 IKVFGEEL
+700 IKVFGSDL
-708 EEIERISVSLEGL
+708 SEIEQVSIALEGL
-721 LRQVPGVRS
+721 LRQVPGTRS

-735 QTGREYIDII
+735 QTGREYVDIV
-745 PDREAIARYG
+745 PNRDAIARYG

-762 DVVEAAV
+762 DVIEAAV
-769 GGMSVSTAIAG
+769 GGMPVSTAIAG

-791 ADQRSDPQA
+791 ADRRSDPQA
-800 LRRILVPVQATG
+800 LRRILVPVQSSG
-812 SVADLSGANA
+812 SVSEFA
-822 GAGASTQAS
+822 GADAG
-831 GMGGA
+831 GGA
-836 SRGASTGGGMG
+836 LPRTGGMVTSSGSAAGGGMG
-847 SMGGGGGQVGVRS
+847 GMTGGTLS
-860 GGAAAGLAPPP
+860 APMTAGGASATQQAVP
-871 MGGLSVSPDLMEQ
+871 MGVASGSVDLLEQ
-884 WRQPGAAVPL
+884 YRQPGAAVPL
-894 GELADVRVT
+894 GELADIRVV
-903 TGPPMIKDENGVLV
+903 TGPPMIKDENGILV
-917 GYVFADIDQTQRD
+917 GYVFADIDPTQRD

-935 DDAKTI
+935 DDAKAR
-941 VASQLALPPG
+941 VAAQLTLPTG

-961 FLAEMEARLRDVI
+961 FLAQMEERLRYI
-974 PLTLVL
+974 LPLTLVL

-1009 VWLLAFMDY
+1009 VWLLAFMHY

-1039 IVMVVYLDEAFERYL
+1039 IVMLVYLDEAFERYM
-1054 REGRIRTPA
+1054 REGRIRKPE
-1063 DVDAAVVEGAAARVR
+1063 DVDAAVVEGASARVR

-1132 MWRRHQVRVTTAV
+1132 MWRRYHVRA
-1145 SVPHDAV
+1145 SLAISIPHDAAA
-1152 TTSNR
+1152 TS
-1157 ASLHCRIIGYSRLT
+1157 
-1171 FPGHAVPDR
+1171 
-1180 MIELRSARV
+1180 E
-1189 FNVARRPS
+1189 
-1197 HPPHGRIHDGESQ
+1197 
-1210 GFHGSKGSS
+1210 
-1219 RAGLRTLH
+1219 
-1227 GHRAR
+1227 
-1232 GGACLG
+1232 GAA
-1238 DQGDRRLVSWFV
+1238 
-1250 QPGLSMDRDP
+1250 

>member
-1 MVERIIELSVRHK
+1 MVERIIELSVRHR

-20 MLVLALFAAESARK
+20 VLVLSLWAVDSVRR

-58 PDLVEDQI
+58 PDLVEDQV

-78 GVQTVRGYSM
+78 GIKTVRGYSM

-97 FGEGTDIYW
+97 FDDGTDIYW

-113 QLGRVQQLLPPGL
+113 QLGRVQQLLPPEV
-126 SPTPGPDASGVGWI
+126 SPTLGPDASGLGWV
-140 YQYVLKDGTGRMD
+140 YQYVLTDSSGRLD

-183 FERQY
+183 FERQF
-188 QIVIDPDQLVGFG
+188 QVVINPDRLVAFG
-201 LTVTDI
+201 LTLTDVT
-207 TRSVRDANA
+207 RAVREANA

-237 VKALKDLEQSVV
+237 VKTLADLEQSVV
-249 AVGTGGTPIRLG
+249 AVGAGGTPIRLG
-261 DVASVRYGPEI
+261 DVASVRFGPEI

-304 LDSQIATLRLPDGV
+304 LEAEIATLRLPDGV
-318 RLIPTY
+318 QLVPTY
-324 DRSELILGSVET
+324 DRSELILGAVGT
-336 LTDTLIQQ
+336 LTQTLMQQ
-344 AIIVTIICLVFLF
+344 AVIVTIVCLVFLF
-357 HARSALVVMIVL
+357 HLRSALVVMIVL

-375 SFIAIR
+375 SFIAMR
-381 YLGLSSNIMSL
+381 YLGLSLNIMSL

-411 NAHVRLATAP
+411 NAHVRLAAAP
-421 AGADRQR
+421 KGSDRKQV
-428 IIVDACKEVGRPIFF
+428 IVDACKEVGRPIFF

-458 TGQAG
+458 AGQAG
-463 RLFMPLAY
+463 KLFTPLAY
-471 TKTFA
+471 TKTLA

-481 MLSITL
+481 ILSITL
-487 APPLIVLLLRGRFR
+487 APPLMVLLLRGRFR

-510 LLTAAYRPI
+510 VLRTLYRPV
-519 AVLVVRFRIVVVAA
+519 AVLIVRFRIAVVAA

-540 TVPTFHR
+540 TVPVAQR

-569 GIAIEEARRAMTAQN
+569 GIAIEEARRALTMQN
-584 RIIMRFPEIASVHG
+584 RIIMGFPEVASVHG

-611 LDMIESVIT
+611 LDMIESVIA
-620 LRPRPDWPT
+620 LRPRDQWPAS
-629 RYTPR
+629 YTPR
-634 WYSTIAPD
+634 WYSSRAPD
-642 WAKRGLRRVW
+642 WVKPALRPLW
-652 PEQQARTLAE
+652 PEQRTRTLAQ
-662 LSRDLDAAL
+662 LSSDLDAAL
-671 RMPGYQMAIA
+671 QMPGYQMAIA
-681 PPIRTRIDMLTTGV
+681 PPIRTRIDMLSTGV
-695 RTPVG
+695 RTPAG
-700 IKVFGEEL
+700 IKVFGDDL
-708 EEIERISVSLEGL
+708 AEIERISVDLEGM
-721 LRQVPGVRS
+721 LRQVPGTRS

-735 QTGREYIDII
+735 QTGREYIDIV
-745 PDREAIARYG
+745 PNREAIARYG
-755 LTVRDVQ
+755 LSVRDVQ

-769 GGMSVSTAIAG
+769 GGMTVSTVIAG
-780 RARFSINLRYA
+780 RARFTINVRYA
-791 ADQRSDPQA
+791 ADQRADPES
-800 LRRILVPVQATG
+800 LRRILVPVQSTASVMDFAGGNTG
-812 SVADLSGANA
+812 RGASAQGGSMSGAPA
-822 GAGASTQAS
+822 GGAGG

-836 SRGASTGGGMG
+836 MGGGM
-847 SMGGGGGQVGVRS
+847 SGGGRIS
-860 GGAAAGLAPPP
+860 SALTPPA
-871 MGGLSVSPDLMEQ
+871 MGGLTASPDFMEQ
-884 WRQPGAAVPL
+884 WRQPGAAIPL

-917 GYVFADIDQTQRD
+917 GYVFADIDPTQRD

-935 DDAKTI
+935 DDAKLL
-941 VASQLALPPG
+941 VAEQLSLPAG

-961 FLAEMEARLRDVI
+961 FLAEMEARLQYII
-974 PLTLVL
+974 PLTLII
-980 VVALLYLSMRGWPQT
+980 VVILLYLAMRGWPQT
-995 LLVLSSLPFAVAGS
+995 FLVLTSLPFALAGS
-1009 VWLLAFMDY
+1009 VWLLALLDY

-1039 IVMVVYLDEAFERYL
+1039 IVMVVYLDEAFLRYV
-1054 REGRIRTPA
+1054 REGRIQKPE

-1078 PLIMTVAT
+1078 PLVMTVAT

-1097 AGVGADVSA
+1097 AGIGADVSA

-1118 CMFLTLLV
+1118 CMVLTLLV

-1132 MWRRHQVRVTTAV
+1132 MWRRHQVRVAMA
-1145 SVPHDAV
+1145 DGA
-1152 TTSNR
+1152 TS
-1157 ASLHCRIIGYSRLT
+1157 AAAPL
-1171 FPGHAVPDR
+1171 
-1180 MIELRSARV
+1180 EL
-1189 FNVARRPS
+1189 
-1197 HPPHGRIHDGESQ
+1197 
-1210 GFHGSKGSS
+1210 
-1219 RAGLRTLH
+1219 
-1227 GHRAR
+1227 
-1232 GGACLG
+1232 GA
-1238 DQGDRRLVSWFV
+1238 
-1250 QPGLSMDRDP
+1250 

>member
-1 MVERIIELSVRHK
+1 MVERIIELSVRYT
-14 WVVFGA
+14 WAVFGVV
-20 MLVLALFAAESARK
+20 LGLALFAADSARK

-39 LPDLSDPQVIVY
+39 LPDLSDPQVIIY

-78 GVQTVRGYSM
+78 AVQTVRGYSM
-88 FGMSFTYAI
+88 FGMSFTYAL

-113 QLGRVQQLLPPGL
+113 QLGRVQQLLPPGV
-126 SPTPGPDASGVGWI
+126 SPTLGPDASGIGWV
-140 YQYVLKDGTGRMD
+140 YQYVLKDTTGRHD

-168 LQAVA
+168 LQAVS

-188 QIVIDPDQLVGFG
+188 QIVVDPDRLVGFG
-201 LTVTDI
+201 VTLTDI

-237 VKALKDLEQSVV
+237 VKELADLERSVV
-249 AVGTGGTPIRLG
+249 TVGAGGTPVRLG
-261 DVASVRYGPEI
+261 DIATVRFGPDI
-272 RRGAADWNGT
+272 RRGAADFNGT

-297 ALQVIRA
+297 ALQVIEAVRQQTAA
-304 LDSQIATLRLPDGV
+304 LKLPEGV
-318 RLIPTY
+318 QLIPTY
-324 DRSELILGSVET
+324 DRSDLILGSIAT
-336 LTDTLIQQ
+336 LKDTLIQQ
-344 AIIVTIICLVFLF
+344 AVIVTIICLVFLF
-357 HARSALVVMIVL
+357 HARSALVVMFVL
-369 PLSVLL
+369 PLSVLF

-411 NAHVRLATAP
+411 NAHVRLAA
-421 AGADRQR
+421 AGPDADRKR
-428 IIVDACKEVGRPIFF
+428 IIVEACKEVGRPIFF

-458 TGQAG
+458 AGQAG
-463 RLFMPLAY
+463 RLFTPLAY

-481 MLSITL
+481 ILSITL
-487 APPLIVLLLRGRFR
+487 APPLMVLLLKGRFR

-510 LLTAAYRPI
+510 VLVTIYRPI
-519 AVLVVRFRIVVVAA
+519 ARLVVRYRIVVVAM

-540 TVPTFHR
+540 TVPIFQR

-555 LDEGSLLVMPTTFP
+555 LDEGTLLVMPTTFP
-569 GIAIEEARRAMTAQN
+569 GISIEEARRALQRQN
-584 RIIMRFPEIASVHG
+584 QTIRRFAEVASVHG

-611 LDMIESVIT
+611 LDMIETVIT
-620 LRPRPDWPT
+620 LRPRDQWPT
-629 RYTPR
+629 RYTSR
-634 WYSTIAPD
+634 WYSDYTPD
-642 WAKRGLRRVW
+642 WLKPVFRAVW
-652 PEQQARTLAE
+652 PEERARTLAE

-700 IKVFGEEL
+700 IKVFGDDL
-708 EEIERISVSLEGL
+708 REIERLSIALEGL
-721 LRQVPGVRS
+721 LRQVPGTRS

-735 QTGREYIDII
+735 QTGREYVDIV
-745 PDREAIARYG
+745 PNRDAIVRYG

-762 DVVEAAV
+762 DVIEAAV

-780 RARFSINLRYA
+780 RARYSINLRYA
-791 ADQRSDPQA
+791 ADRRSDPQA
-800 LRRILVPVQATG
+800 LRRILVPVQSSG
-812 SVADLSGANA
+812 SVSDVGGGNA
-822 GAGASTQAS
+822 GAGVATQSSGMAASTVGTGGGA
-831 GMGGA
+831 GMGAMGGA
-836 SRGASTGGGMG
+836 SSAAPVSGGGAM
-847 SMGGGGGQVGVRS
+847 
-860 GGAAAGLAPPP
+860 AARQPALP
-871 MGGLSVSPDLMEQ
+871 MGGTQGSADLLEQ

-894 GELADVRVT
+894 GELADVRIV
-903 TGPPMIKDENGVLV
+903 TGPPMIKDEDGVLV
-917 GYVFADIDQTQRD
+917 GYVFADIDPTQRD

-935 DDAKTI
+935 DDAKAL
-941 VASQLALPPG
+941 VAAQLDLPAG

-961 FLAEMEARLRDVI
+961 FLEQMEARLRFII
-974 PLTLVL
+974 PLTLLL

-995 LLVLSSLPFAVAGS
+995 LLVLSSVPFAVAGS
-1009 VWLLAFMDY
+1009 VWLLAYLQY

-1039 IVMVVYLDEAFERYL
+1039 IVMVVYLDEAYERYR
-1054 REGRIRTPA
+1054 REGRIQTPE
-1063 DVDAAVVEGAAARVR
+1063 DVDAAVVEGASARVR
-1078 PLIMTVAT
+1078 PLLMTVAT

-1097 AGVGADVSA
+1097 AGIGADVSA
-1106 RTAAPVVGGLWS
+1106 RTAAPVVGGLWT

-1132 MWRRHQVRVTTAV
+1132 LWRRHQVRGAV
-1145 SVPHDAV
+1145 ASSVPHDPIA
-1152 TTSNR
+1152 
-1157 ASLHCRIIGYSRLT
+1157 
-1171 FPGHAVPDR
+1171 P
-1180 MIELRSARV
+1180 
-1189 FNVARRPS
+1189 
-1197 HPPHGRIHDGESQ
+1197 Q
-1210 GFHGSKGSS
+1210 
-1219 RAGLRTLH
+1219 AG
-1227 GHRAR
+1227 A
-1232 GGACLG
+1232 A
-1238 DQGDRRLVSWFV
+1238 
-1250 QPGLSMDRDP
+1250 

>member
-1 MVERIIELSVRHK
+1 
-14 WVVFGA
+14 
-20 MLVLALFAAESARK
+20 
-34 TPLDA
+34 
-39 LPDLSDPQVIVY
+39 
-51 TEWMGRS
+51 
-58 PDLVEDQI
+58 
-66 TYPLVRALQSTP
+66 
-78 GVQTVRGYSM
+78 M
-88 FGMSFTYAI
+88 FGMSFTYAL
-97 FGEGTDIYW
+97 FDEGTDIYW

-113 QLGRVQQLLPPGL
+113 QLGRVQQLLPPGV
-126 SPTPGPDASGVGWI
+126 SPTLGPDASGVGWV
-140 YQYVLKDGTGRMD
+140 YQYVLKDTTGRLD

-158 ALQDF
+158 SLQDF

-168 LQAVA
+168 LQAVP

-188 QIVIDPDQLVGFG
+188 QIVVDPDRLVGFG
-201 LTVTDI
+201 LTLTDL

-237 VKALKDLEQSVV
+237 GNDLGDLEQSVV
-249 AVGTGGTPIRLG
+249 TVGPGGTPVRLG
-261 DVASVRYGPEI
+261 DVASVRFGPEI
-272 RRGAADWNGT
+272 RRGAADFNGT
-282 GEAVGGIVVMRIGSN
+282 GEAVGGIVVMRVGSN

-304 LDSQIATLRLPDGV
+304 LEAEIAALRLPDGV
-318 RLIPTY
+318 SLIPTY
-324 DRSELILGSVET
+324 DRSELILGSVDT
-336 LTDTLIQQ
+336 LTNTLIQQ
-344 AIIVTIICLVFLF
+344 AVVVTVICLVFLF
-357 HARSALVVMIVL
+357 HARSALIVMIVL
-369 PLSVLL
+369 PLSILM
-375 SFIAIR
+375 SFVGIR

-401 LADAAIVLIE
+401 LGDAVIVLIE
-411 NAHVRLATAP
+411 NAHVRLAAAP
-421 AGADRQR
+421 PGSDRQR

-443 SLLLITVSFLPIFTL
+443 SLLLITISFLPIFTL
-458 TGQAG
+458 AGQAG

-481 MLSITL
+481 ILSITL
-487 APPLIVLLLRGRFR
+487 APPLMVLLLKGRFR
-501 TEATNPVSR
+501 TEAANPASR
-510 LLTAAYRPI
+510 ILRAVYRPLAVLI
-519 AVLVVRFRIVVVAA
+519 VRFRVLVVAG
-533 AVLLMIA
+533 AVMLMIA
-540 TVPTFHR
+540 TVPMFQR

-569 GIAIEEARRAMTAQN
+569 GIAIEEARRALTAQN

-611 LDMIESVIT
+611 LDMIESVIA
-620 LRPRPDWPT
+620 LRPRAEWPT

-634 WYSTIAPD
+634 WYSTTAPD

-652 PEQQARTLAE
+652 PEQRARTLAE
-662 LSRDLDAAL
+662 LSRDLDTAL

-700 IKVFGEEL
+700 IKVFGEDL
-708 EEIERISVSLEGL
+708 KEIERISLSLEGL
-721 LRQVPGVRS
+721 LRQVAGTRS

-735 QTGREYIDII
+735 QTGREYVDIV
-745 PDREAIARYG
+745 PNREAIARYG

-769 GGMSVSTAIAG
+769 GGMTVSTAIAG

-800 LRRILVPVQATG
+800 LRRILVPVQSTG
-812 SVADLSGANA
+812 SVMRVGGGHA
-822 GAGASTQAS
+822 GAG
-831 GMGGA
+831 
-836 SRGASTGGGMG
+836 G
-847 SMGGGGGQVGVRS
+847 SPQG
-860 GGAAAGLAPPP
+860 GGAAAGAGGGGAAGPARASGGTFGGRAAPP
-871 MGGLSVSPDLMEQ
+871 MGGGSASPDFMEQ

-894 GELADVRVT
+894 GQLAEVRVT

-935 DDAKTI
+935 SDAKRL
-941 VASQLALPPG
+941 VASQLTLPAG

-961 FLAEMEARLRDVI
+961 FLAEMEARLRYVI

-980 VVALLYLSMRGWPQT
+980 VVALLYLSMQGWPQT
-995 LLVLSSLPFAVAGS
+995 FLVLASLPFAVAGS

-1032 GVAAETG
+1032 GVAAGTG
-1039 IVMVVYLDEAFERYL
+1039 IVMVVYLDEAFARYM
-1054 REGRIRTPA
+1054 REGRIQKPE
-1063 DVDAAVVEGAAARVR
+1063 DVDAGVVEGAAARVR
-1078 PLIMTVAT
+1078 PLVMTVAT

-1097 AGVGADVSA
+1097 SGVGADVSA

-1118 CMFLTLLV
+1118 CMLLTLLV

-1132 MWRRHQVRVTTAV
+1132 MWRRHQVRV
-1145 SVPHDAV
+1145 
-1152 TTSNR
+1152 R
-1157 ASLHCRIIGYSRLT
+1157 
-1171 FPGHAVPDR
+1171 
-1180 MIELRSARV
+1180 
-1189 FNVARRPS
+1189 
-1197 HPPHGRIHDGESQ
+1197 
-1210 GFHGSKGSS
+1210 
-1219 RAGLRTLH
+1219 
-1227 GHRAR
+1227 
-1232 GGACLG
+1232 
-1238 DQGDRRLVSWFV
+1238 
-1250 QPGLSMDRDP
+1250 

>member
-1 MVERIIELSVRHK
+1 MVEHIIELSVRHK
-14 WVVFGA
+14 WLVFGA
-20 MLVLALFAAESARK
+20 VIVLALWAADSVRK

-78 GVQTVRGYSM
+78 GVTTVRGYSM
-88 FGMSFTYAI
+88 FGMSFTYAL
-97 FGEGTDIYW
+97 FDDGTDIYW

-113 QLGRVQQLLPPGL
+113 QLGRVQQLLPPGV
-126 SPTPGPDASGVGWI
+126 SPTLGPDASGVGWV
-140 YQYVLKDGTGRMD
+140 YQYVLKDDSEQMD

-188 QIVIDPDQLVGFG
+188 QIVIDPERLVAFG
-201 LTVTDI
+201 LTFADV

-222 LELAGREYVLRGRGY
+222 LEIAGREYVLRGRGY
-237 VKALKDLEQSVV
+237 VRGLADLEKSVV
-249 AVGTGGTPIRLG
+249 AVGAGGTPVRLG
-261 DVASVRYGPEI
+261 DVASVRFGPEI
-272 RRGAADWNGT
+272 RRGAADFNGT

-304 LDSQIATLRLPDGV
+304 LEAEIATLRLPDGV

-324 DRSELILGSVET
+324 DRSELIEGSVNT
-336 LTDTLIQQ
+336 LTNTLMQQ

-369 PLSVLL
+369 PLSVLF
-375 SFIAIR
+375 SFIGIR

-411 NAHVRLATAP
+411 NAHVRLAAAP
-421 AGADRQR
+421 PEADRKR
-428 IIVDACKEVGRPIFF
+428 VIVDACKEVGRPIFF
-443 SLLLITVSFLPIFTL
+443 SLLLITISFLPIFTL
-458 TGQAG
+458 AGQAG

-481 MLSITL
+481 ILSITL
-487 APPLIVLLLRGRFR
+487 APPLMVLLLKGRFR

-510 LLTAAYRPI
+510 ILVTLYRPI
-519 AVLVVRFRIVVVAA
+519 AVLVVRFRILVVAA
-533 AVLLMIA
+533 AALLMIA
-540 TVPTFHR
+540 TVPVFQR

-555 LDEGSLLVMPTTFP
+555 LDEGTLLVMPTTFP
-569 GIAIEEARRAMTAQN
+569 GIAIEEARRALSAQD
-584 RIIMRFPEIASVHG
+584 RIIMRFPEVVSVHG

-620 LRPRPDWPT
+620 LRPRDQWPT

-634 WYSTIAPD
+634 WYSTTAPN
-642 WAKRGLRRVW
+642 WAKRVLRPVW
-652 PEQQARTLAE
+652 PEQQSRTLAQ
-662 LSRDLDAAL
+662 LSRDMDAAL
-671 RMPGYQMAIA
+671 QMPGYQMAIA

-700 IKVFGEEL
+700 VKVFGEDL
-708 EEIERISVSLEGL
+708 NEIERISIALEGM
-721 LRQVPGVRS
+721 LRQVPGTRS

-735 QTGREYIDII
+735 QTGREYVDIV
-745 PDREAIARYG
+745 PNRDAIARYG

-769 GGMSVSTAIAG
+769 GGMPVSTAIDG

-800 LRRILVPVQATG
+800 LRRILVPVQAASPIAG
-812 SVADLSGANA
+812 YGGGNA
-822 GAGASTQAS
+822 GAGASEPSA
-831 GMGGA
+831 GLVGFGA
-836 SRGASTGGGMG
+836 SGGGMG
-847 SMGGGGGQVGVRS
+847 AMGGGRAAPAMPSS
-860 GGAAAGLAPPP
+860 GGMAGGTAAPP
-871 MGGLSVSPDLMEQ
+871 MGGISASPDVMER

-894 GELADVRVT
+894 GALADIRVT

-917 GYVFADIDQTQRD
+917 GYVFADIDPTERD

-935 DDAKTI
+935 DDAKAL
-941 VASQLALPPG
+941 VASQLALPAG

-961 FLAEMEARLRDVI
+961 FLAAMEARLRYVI
-974 PLTLVL
+974 PLTLIL

-995 LLVLSSLPFAVAGS
+995 FLVLTSLPFAVAGS

-1032 GVAAETG
+1032 GVAAGTG
-1039 IVMVVYLDEAFERYL
+1039 IVMIVYLDEAFERYM
-1054 REGRIRTPA
+1054 REGRIQTPD

-1078 PLIMTVAT
+1078 PLVMTVAT

-1097 AGVGADVSA
+1097 GGVGADVSA

-1118 CMFLTLLV
+1118 CMLLTLLV
-1126 LPAAYA
+1126 LPAGYA
-1132 MWRRHQVRVTTAV
+1132 MWRRHQVRAAMP
-1145 SVPHDAV
+1145 VPVYSDA
-1152 TTSNR
+1152 TPSE
-1157 ASLHCRIIGYSRLT
+1157 G
-1171 FPGHAVPDR
+1171 
-1180 MIELRSARV
+1180 
-1189 FNVARRPS
+1189 VA
-1197 HPPHGRIHDGESQ
+1197 
-1210 GFHGSKGSS
+1210 
-1219 RAGLRTLH
+1219 
-1227 GHRAR
+1227 
-1232 GGACLG
+1232 
-1238 DQGDRRLVSWFV
+1238 
-1250 QPGLSMDRDP
+1250 

>member
-1 MVERIIELSVRHK
+1 MVERTIEWSTRHK

-20 MLVLALFAAESARK
+20 VFALAVWAVDSVRK

-88 FGMSFTYAI
+88 FGMSFTYAL
-97 FGEGTDIYW
+97 FEDGTDIYW

-113 QLGRVQQLLPPGL
+113 QLGRVQPLLPPGV
-126 SPTPGPDASGVGWI
+126 SPTLGPDASGVGWV
-140 YQYVLKDGTGRMD
+140 YQYVLKDSTARLD

-188 QIVIDPDQLVGFG
+188 QIVIDPDRLVGFG
-201 LTVTDI
+201 VTVTDI

-222 LELAGREYVLRGRGY
+222 LELGGREYVLRGRGY
-237 VKALKDLEQSVV
+237 VKDLADLEQSVV
-249 AVGTGGTPIRLG
+249 AVGAGGTPVRLG
-261 DVASVRYGPEI
+261 DVATVRFGPEI
-272 RRGAADWNGT
+272 RRGAADFNGT

-304 LDSQIATLRLPDGV
+304 LEAEIATLRLPDGV

-324 DRSELILGSVET
+324 DRSGLILGSVGT
-336 LTDTLIQQ
+336 LTNTLIQQ
-344 AIIVTIICLVFLF
+344 AVIVTIICLVFLF

-369 PLSVLL
+369 PLAVLL

-411 NAHVRLATAP
+411 NAHVRLSAAP
-421 AGADRQR
+421 PGADRKR

-443 SLLLITVSFLPIFTL
+443 SLLLITISFLPIFTL
-458 TGQAG
+458 AGQAG

-481 MLSITL
+481 VLSITL
-487 APPLIVLLLRGRFR
+487 APPLMVLLLRGRFR
-501 TEATNPVSR
+501 TEGMNPVSR
-510 LLTAAYRPI
+510 ILRAVYEPI
-519 AVLVVRFRIVVVAA
+519 ARLVVRFRILVVAA
-533 AVLLMIA
+533 AAVLMIA
-540 TVPTFHR
+540 TVPAFQR

-555 LDEGSLLVMPTTFP
+555 LDEGSLLVMPTTFA
-569 GIAIEEARRAMTAQN
+569 GIAIEEARRALTAQN
-584 RIIMRFPEIASVHG
+584 QIVMRFPEIASVHG

-611 LDMIESVIT
+611 LDMIESVIM
-620 LRPRPDWPT
+620 LRPRAEWPT

-634 WYSTIAPD
+634 WYSARAPD
-642 WAKRGLRRVW
+642 VAKRALRRVW

-662 LSRDLDAAL
+662 LSRDLEAAL

-695 RTPVG
+695 RTPAG
-700 IKVFGEEL
+700 IKVFGEDL
-708 EEIERISVSLEGL
+708 NEIERISLALEGL
-721 LRQVPGVRS
+721 LRQVPGTRS

-735 QTGREYIDII
+735 QTGREYVDIV

-769 GGMSVSTAIAG
+769 GGMPVSTAIAG

-791 ADQRSDPQA
+791 ADRRSDPQA
-800 LRRILVPVQATG
+800 LRRILVPVGGQA
-812 SVADLSGANA
+812 
-822 GAGASTQAS
+822 
-831 GMGGA
+831 GMPAAGGA
-836 SRGASTGGGMG
+836 SANGP
-847 SMGGGGGQVGVRS
+847 V
-860 GGAAAGLAPPP
+860 PP
-871 MGGLSVSPDLMEQ
+871 METVPASPDLMEQ

-894 GELADVRVT
+894 GELAHVRVT

-935 DDAKTI
+935 DDAKAV
-941 VASQLALPPG
+941 VAAQLALPAG

-961 FLAEMEARLRDVI
+961 FLSQMEARLRYVI

-980 VVALLYLSMRGWPQT
+980 VVLLLYLAMRGWPQT
-995 LLVLSSLPFAVAGS
+995 FLVLSSLPFAVAGS
-1009 VWLLAFMDY
+1009 VWLLALVDY
-1018 NLSTA
+1018 NLSAA

-1032 GVAAETG
+1032 GVAAGTG
-1039 IVMVVYLDEAFERYL
+1039 IVMVVYLDEAFARYM
-1054 REGRIRTPA
+1054 REGRIQKPE
-1063 DVDAAVVEGAAARVR
+1063 DVDAAVVEGASARVR
-1078 PLIMTVAT
+1078 PLVMTVAT
-1086 TVLGLLPLLWE
+1086 TVLGLLPLLSE

-1106 RTAAPVVGGLWS
+1106 RTAAPVIGGLWS
-1118 CMFLTLLV
+1118 CLVLTLLV

-1132 MWRRHQVRVTTAV
+1132 IWRRHQVSVASTVVPLAPIEAAREPGAV
-1145 SVPHDAV
+1145 
-1152 TTSNR
+1152 
-1157 ASLHCRIIGYSRLT
+1157 
-1171 FPGHAVPDR
+1171 
-1180 MIELRSARV
+1180 
-1189 FNVARRPS
+1189 
-1197 HPPHGRIHDGESQ
+1197 
-1210 GFHGSKGSS
+1210 
-1219 RAGLRTLH
+1219 
-1227 GHRAR
+1227 
-1232 GGACLG
+1232 
-1238 DQGDRRLVSWFV
+1238 
-1250 QPGLSMDRDP
+1250 

>member
-1 MVERIIELSVRHK
+1 MVERIIDLSVRHK

-20 MLVLALFAAESARK
+20 VFALVIVAAESMHR

-39 LPDLSDPQVIVY
+39 LPDLSDPQGIVY

-78 GVQTVRGYSM
+78 GVRTVRGYSM
-88 FGMSFTYAI
+88 FGMSFTYAL
-97 FGEGTDIYW
+97 FDEGTDLYW

-113 QLGRVQQLLPPGL
+113 QLGRVQQLLPPGV
-126 SPTPGPDASGVGWI
+126 SPTLGPDASGVGWV
-140 YQYVLKDGTGRMD
+140 YQYVLKDRSGRLD

-188 QIVIDPDQLVGFG
+188 QIVIDPDRLVAFG
-201 LTVTDI
+201 LTLTDI

-237 VKALKDLEQSVV
+237 VKDLADLEHSVV
-249 AVGTGGTPIRLG
+249 TVGAGGTPVRVG
-261 DVASVRYGPEI
+261 DVATVRYGPEI
-272 RRGAADWNGT
+272 RRGAADFNGT
-282 GEAVGGIVVMRIGSN
+282 GEAAGGIVVMRIGAN
-297 ALQVIRA
+297 ALQVIEGVRQA
-304 LDSQIATLRLPDGV
+304 IATLRLPDGV
-318 RLIPTY
+318 HLIPTY
-324 DRSELILGSVET
+324 DRSALILGSIDT
-336 LTDTLIQQ
+336 LKNTLIQQ
-344 AIIVTIICLVFLF
+344 AVIVTIVCLVFLF
-357 HARSALVVMIVL
+357 HARSALVVMLVL
-369 PLSVLL
+369 PLSVLF

-411 NAHVRLATAP
+411 NAHVRLAAAAP
-421 AGADRQR
+421 GADRKA
-428 IIVDACKEVGRPIFF
+428 IIVAACQEVGRPIFF

-487 APPLIVLLLRGRFR
+487 APPLMVLLLKGRFR
-501 TEATNPVSR
+501 PEATNPVSR
-510 LLTAAYRPI
+510 LLSALSRPV
-519 AVLVVRFRIVVVAA
+519 AVLIVRYRVLVVAA
-533 AVLLMIA
+533 AAALMIA
-540 TVPTFHR
+540 TVPVFQR

-555 LDEGSLLVMPTTFP
+555 LDEGSLLVMPTTFA
-569 GIAIEEARRAMTAQN
+569 GISIEEARRAMQRQHQT
-584 RIIMRFPEIASVHG
+584 IMNFPEVASVHG

-620 LRPRPDWPT
+620 LRPRDQWPT
-629 RYTPR
+629 RPTHR
-634 WYSTIAPD
+634 WYSDVAPA
-642 WAKRGLRRVW
+642 WLQRPLAAVW
-652 PEQQARTLAE
+652 PEQRARTLAE
-662 LSRDLDAAL
+662 LSRDLDGAL
-671 RMPGYQMAIA
+671 STPGYQMAIA

-700 IKVFGEEL
+700 IKVFGDDL
-708 EEIERISVSLEGL
+708 NEIERVSIALEGM
-721 LRQVPGVRS
+721 LRQVPGTRS

-735 QTGREYIDII
+735 QTGREYVDIV
-745 PDREAIARYG
+745 PNREAIARYG

-762 DVVEAAV
+762 DVIEAAV
-769 GGMSVSTAIAG
+769 GGMQVSTAIAG

-791 ADQRSDPQA
+791 ADRRSDPQA
-800 LRRILVPVQATG
+800 LRRMLVPVQSGGSVMEFGGGGGGVGASAQSGGISGATG
-812 SVADLSGANA
+812 SRA
-822 GAGASTQAS
+822 T
-831 GMGGA
+831 
-836 SRGASTGGGMG
+836 GGMG
-847 SMGGGGGQVGVRS
+847 SMGGGGSRS
-860 GGAAAGLAPPP
+860 GMAPSGAAAETQGALP
-871 MGGLSVSPDLMEQ
+871 MAGGQTSPDLFEQ

-894 GELADVRVT
+894 GELADIRVV

-917 GYVFADIDQTQRD
+917 GYVFADIDPTARD

-935 DDAKTI
+935 NDAKAV
-941 VASQLALPPG
+941 VASQLKLPAG

-961 FLAEMEARLRDVI
+961 FLEQMEARLHYLI
-974 PLTLVL
+974 PVTLVL
-980 VVALLYLSMRGWPQT
+980 VVGLLYLSMRGWPQT
-995 LLVLSSLPFAVAGS
+995 WLVLSSLPFAVAGS
-1009 VWLLAFMDY
+1009 VWLLDFMDY

-1039 IVMVVYLDEAFERYL
+1039 IVMVVYLDEAFNRHR
-1054 REGRIRTPA
+1054 REGRIQKPE
-1063 DVDAAVVEGAAARVR
+1063 DVDAAVVEGASARVR
-1078 PLIMTVAT
+1078 PLVMTVAT

-1097 AGVGADVSA
+1097 SGVGADVSA

-1118 CMFLTLLV
+1118 CLLLTLLV

-1132 MWRRHQVRVTTAV
+1132 MWRRHQIRVANAVASRHERSTTV
-1145 SVPHDAV
+1145 ED
-1152 TTSNR
+1152 
-1157 ASLHCRIIGYSRLT
+1157 
-1171 FPGHAVPDR
+1171 
-1180 MIELRSARV
+1180 
-1189 FNVARRPS
+1189 VA
-1197 HPPHGRIHDGESQ
+1197 
-1210 GFHGSKGSS
+1210 
-1219 RAGLRTLH
+1219 
-1227 GHRAR
+1227 
-1232 GGACLG
+1232 
-1238 DQGDRRLVSWFV
+1238 
-1250 QPGLSMDRDP
+1250 